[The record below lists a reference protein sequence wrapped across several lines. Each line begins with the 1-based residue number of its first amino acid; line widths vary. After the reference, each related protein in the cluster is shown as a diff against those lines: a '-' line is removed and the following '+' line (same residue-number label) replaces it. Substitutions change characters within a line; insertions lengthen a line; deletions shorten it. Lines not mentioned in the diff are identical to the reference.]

1 VWEHLDG
8 SSNLKRITPDYLQ
21 EFGEFAPQFVADL
34 IAGLSRGGFLVTSAI
49 QGGEKALCR
58 TRTADSPAYH
68 REWTAHDPVPPM
80 TSADAMR
87 LT

>member
-49 QGGEKALCR
+49 HGERKPSAGLEPP
-58 TRTADSPAYH
+58 TSPAYH